1 VNKTTPY
8 EQLIT
13 AKLDEIPVPDMAD
26 SIWASIEMQLDAVP
40 ASPDNTPQ
48 PKKTIKFN
56 GKGWYGIAGVAAVS
70 ATLWWYTSHKEHTT
84 EKTTPVITVPAPQA
98 PIVDSSTSVPPVE
111 KQLLPSVKP
120 KKDTVEFIKAL
131 PNIDSTAHEVLP
143 APKADSQLLKY
154 QSIFIPTRDSASM
167 PPPKKSRGV
176 KGISEDDYKI
186 SAGSKDSAGQKP

>member
-1 VNKTTPY
+1 MNKTTPY

-40 ASPDNTPQ
+40 SSPDNTPQ

-56 GKGWYGIAGVAAVS
+56 GKGWYGIAGVAALS
-70 ATLWWYTSHKEHTT
+70 ATLWWYASHREKAT
-84 EKTTPVITVPAPQA
+84 EKTTPLITVPAPQ
-98 PIVDSSTSVPPVE
+98 PPLVDSSTSVPPVE
-111 KQLLPSVKP
+111 KQPLPTVRP
-120 KKDTVEFIKAL
+120 KKDTLQFMEVAPK
-131 PNIDSTAHEVLP
+131 IDSATHEIVP
-143 APKADSQLLKY
+143 PPKADSQLLKY
-154 QSIFIPTRDSASM
+154 QSIFIPPRDSVSM

-186 SAGSKDSAGQKP
+186 SAGAKDSTGQKP